1 MSVELARITSLLTKM
16 PCSEAAAERLFSVMK
31 WIQTKDRLKTNRPSP
46 CANADSV
53 EEHLRA
59 PRRVL
64 QGGMKKPARG
74 GR

>member
-1 MSVELARITSLLTKM
+1 MSVEFTRITSLLTEM

-31 WIQTKDRLKTNRPSP
+31 WIQTKDRLKMNRPP
-46 CANADSV
+46 PYTDADSA

-74 GR
+74 GG